1 MWVRGITSTSVN
13 SRHSI
18 ALNTSS
24 SSLTICVVTFTFDDG
39 LSCVV
44 VVLTEL
50 GACGVT
56 PLVVELIEAGMG
68 FGTLFEDLG
77 TGALN
82 ALVEVGIVVG
92 SDDCCLFLAKEA

>member
-1 MWVRGITSTSVN
+1 MFG
-13 SRHSI
+13 
-18 ALNTSS
+18 
-24 SSLTICVVTFTFDDG
+24 DG

-44 VVLTEL
+44 VVVVLTEL
-50 GACGVT
+50 DACGIT
-56 PLVVELIEAGMG
+56 PLVVELG

-82 ALVEVGIVVG
+82 ALVEVGIAVG